1 MMSATQLAC
10 GANPAGGGVDPVVSP
25 IVVVSAPVDLDHAAA
40 VGLLRWCEAWLHRL
54 DIGEAL
60 LAHVLVDV
68 GHTRHVAPSGLAIL
82 EQARAE
88 GGRRHV
94 GIHLVGAGSLLAAS
108 SLQARRYLG
117 RWSSFPSLDAARAA
131 LAVPRGREAERC
143 APVDPDAIVLTS
155 PPIPDRLR

>member
-1 MMSATQLAC
+1 MPVTQVATAA
-10 GANPAGGGVDPVVSP
+10 GPAGGGIDPVSP
-25 IVVVSAPVDLDHAAA
+25 IVIVSAPVDVDHAAA

-68 GHTRHVAPSGLAIL
+68 GHTRRVGPSGWTIL

-88 GGRRHV
+88 SGRRQV
-94 GIHLVGAGSLLAAS
+94 GIHLVGAGWLLGAS
-108 SLQARRYLG
+108 SLQARRCLG

-131 LAVPRGREAERC
+131 LAEPRGREAERC
-143 APVDPDAIVLTS
+143 APVDPDAIVFTS
-155 PPIPDRLR
+155 PAIPDRLR

>member
-1 MMSATQLAC
+1 MSATQLAC

-25 IVVVSAPVDLDHAAA
+25 IVVVSAPVDLDHAVA

-60 LAHVLVDV
+60 LGHVLVDV
-68 GHTRHVAPSGLAIL
+68 GHTRHVAPSGLAML
-82 EQARAE
+82 EQVRVE
-88 GGRRHV
+88 GGRRQV
-94 GIHLVGAGSLLAAS
+94 GVHLVGAGSLLAAS
-108 SLQARRYLG
+108 SLQARRCLG

-131 LAVPRGREAERC
+131 LAVPRGREAEHR

-155 PPIPDRLR
+155 PAIPARVR

>member
-1 MMSATQLAC
+1 MSATQLAC
-10 GANPAGGGVDPVVSP
+10 GTSPAGDGVDPVVSP

-68 GHTRHVAPSGLAIL
+68 GNTRHVAPSGMAIL

-88 GGRRHV
+88 GGRRQV

-108 SLQARRYLG
+108 SLQARRCLG

-131 LAVPRGREAERC
+131 LAEPRGREAERC
-143 APVDPDAIVLTS
+143 APVDPDAIVFTS
-155 PPIPDRLR
+155 APIPDRLQ